1 MGKYLLGRYE
11 LKLEGTKQGS
21 EKQGEL
27 RKYDVSVCCYYKTNY
42 HNLETQKS
50 SMY

>member
-21 EKQGEL
+21 EKQEEL
-27 RKYDVSVCCYYKTNY
+27 RKYDVSVCCKTSY
-42 HNLETQKS
+42 HNLEAQKS
-50 SMY
+50 SMN